1 MTDDILSCKD
11 LIIWQKAMA
20 LAEATYA
27 LTEHLPKSETY
38 GLISQIRRS
47 VVSIPSNIAEGH
59 ARDSTREYLRFLSI
73 AAGSLAE
80 LETQLALC
88 EKLHL
93 LEPRQIESSLRTA
106 TELGKQIRVLRHSLI
121 ARIEVHQSARNEEAE
136 YRVMQD

>member
-1 MTDDILSCKD
+1 MTEDIRSYKE

-73 AAGSLAE
+73 ATGSLAE
-80 LETQLALC
+80 LETQLTLC
-88 EKLHL
+88 ERLGL

-106 TELGKQIRVLRHSLI
+106 TELGKQLRVVRNSLL
-121 ARIEVHQSARNEEAE
+121 ARIEVRLSARNEDAK
-136 YRVMQD
+136 YRVMCD